1 MGSKVLNFS
10 WSGSAAISGALLDQY
25 GYAHTFRVAA
35 VLFAVALAVFS
46 PLLFVQKQSLAVEDE
61 GFTARQVVVVVDPF
75 STGGNLAAELLSQ
88 GYAVIALWTKESNVR
103 YHDTQ
108 TAVRN
113 TGAHHFEF
121 SSVIHEHQNSV

>member
-10 WSGSAAISGALLDQY
+10 WSGSAAISGALLDHH

-35 VLFAVALAVFS
+35 VPFAVALAVFS

-121 SSVIHEHQNSV
+121 SSVLHEHQNSV

>member
-1 MGSKVLNFS
+1 MNFS
-10 WSGSAAISGALLDQY
+10 WSGSAAISGALLDQH

>member
-1 MGSKVLNFS
+1 MES
-10 WSGSAAISGALLDQY
+10 
-25 GYAHTFRVAA
+25 
-35 VLFAVALAVFS
+35 
-46 PLLFVQKQSLAVEDE
+46 QSLAVEDE
-61 GFTARQVVVVVDPF
+61 EEGGGFTARQVVVVVDPF